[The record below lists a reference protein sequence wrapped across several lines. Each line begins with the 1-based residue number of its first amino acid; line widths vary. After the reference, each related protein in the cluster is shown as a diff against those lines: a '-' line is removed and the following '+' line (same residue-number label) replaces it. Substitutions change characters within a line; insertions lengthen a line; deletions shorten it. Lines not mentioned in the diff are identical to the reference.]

1 MLRTLRR
8 VGYAVKHIKLATLQ
22 LLQQLHTA
30 TLDVFVAPACIRGH
44 SLLKLVAIAAALTA
58 RACYVIAALVPA
70 YAHNLALRRQRLQ
83 RQAHEQQ
90 QNAQA

>member
-8 VGYAVKHIKLATLQ
+8 VGDAVKHIYLATLQ
-22 LLQQLHTA
+22 LLQQLHA
-30 TLDVFVAPACIRGH
+30 AALNIFVAPACIRGH
-44 SLLKLVAIAAALTA
+44 SLLILIAKAAALTIW
-58 RACYVIAALVPA
+58 ACCVIAALIPA
-70 YAHNLALRRQRLQ
+70 YAHNLALCRQRLQ